1 MFKVVKEEENL
12 MEMETDSIT
21 VASLLVKYLNLD
33 ERVEVA
39 AFRQEHPLEDK
50 VSIYFR
56 VKEGSPRAVLKEV
69 LSKIKSDIKELREAM
84 LSLL

>member
-56 VKEGSPRAVLKEV
+56 VKEGSPRVVLKEV